1 MVVSVMRVLK
11 PLRRL
16 ALVDLR
22 SLMALMALW
31 GTCAIAGETL
41 ENDALRIRFADAEH
55 GFNVDAIEN
64 RIVDDTRFVNLAQGQ
79 AGFWRLDFVRK
90 GAVGTN
96 EHVFVD
102 NLATAAGHNVE
113 RTARGLR
120 FSWRGVDIEDEKG
133 VLDVFAEVDLP
144 PGATAS
150 EWRLVVSNRSE
161 KAALYGTSYPCLG
174 KVTEIG
180 EGDVLIPNGN
190 LGASLRK
197 NYKFWDD
204 SRKDRVSLMPGWH
217 PPVTAFNLG
226 EAGLYIAA
234 HDPDQRYKRLVIQ
247 ADHGVRFDTV
257 VENAGIV
264 GSGRSRSEG
273 THGARS
279 FRARP
284 EGRIRAEGHGLPH
297 LAHGGRQ
304 GHAPRRQHDARG
316 RVGHG
321 DAGGWHLAADR
332 RTASARTRVHWRTW

>member
-1 MVVSVMRVLK
+1 MMNVAQIST
-11 PLRRL
+11 
-16 ALVDLR
+16 ALCVCCSMLY
-22 SLMALMALW
+22 AAVC
-31 GTCAIAGETL
+31 GGVTL

-55 GFNVDAIEN
+55 GFNVAAIEN
-64 RIVDDTRFVNLAQGQ
+64 RLVDDTRFVDPAQEQ
-79 AGFWRLDFVRK
+79 AGLWRLDFVRK
-90 GAVGTN
+90 GAAGTN

-102 NLATAAGHNVE
+102 NLATAVSRLSE
-113 RTARGLR
+113 RTPTGVR
-120 FSWRGVDIEDEKG
+120 FTWRGMDIEDEKG
-133 VLDVFAEVDLP
+133 VLDVYAIVDLP
-144 PGATAS
+144 SGNAAS

-161 KAALYGTSYPCLG
+161 KAALYVTSYPCLG
-174 KVTEIG
+174 KVTKIG
-180 EGDVLIPNGN
+180 EGDVLIPTGN

-204 SRKDRVSLMPGWH
+204 DKKDLVSAMPGRRS
-217 PPVTAFNLG
+217 PVAAFNLG